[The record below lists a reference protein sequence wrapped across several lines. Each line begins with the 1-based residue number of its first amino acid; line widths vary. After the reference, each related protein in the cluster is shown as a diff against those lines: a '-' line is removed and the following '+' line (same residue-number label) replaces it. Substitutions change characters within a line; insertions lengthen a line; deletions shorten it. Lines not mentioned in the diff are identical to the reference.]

1 MSFICTD
8 GWGEI
13 QVPERLIG
21 GIPQGLKPRF
31 VAWFERAKAEAL
43 AYLEARATTT
53 ATTKYRG
60 LSAAALRAF
69 GRDDVLLSGVEMTL
83 LFSGLR

>member
-1 MSFICTD
+1 
-8 GWGEI
+8 
-13 QVPERLIG
+13 
-21 GIPQGLKPRF
+21 
-31 VAWFERAKAEAL
+31 VAWVERAKAEAL
-43 AYLEARATTT
+43 AYLEARATTTATTTAAT